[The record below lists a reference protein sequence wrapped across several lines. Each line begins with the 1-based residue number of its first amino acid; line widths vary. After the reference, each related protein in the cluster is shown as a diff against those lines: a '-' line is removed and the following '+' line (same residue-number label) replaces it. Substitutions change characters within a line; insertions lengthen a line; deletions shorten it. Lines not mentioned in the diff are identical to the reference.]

1 MTDEALRAAE
11 RAWRAR
17 PGDPALRDAVVAARR
32 RAGLAVAPAL
42 LGALPRERPRLVWER
57 PCLPCD
63 FGWAERPVVG
73 SGVGQGLV
81 LLAGGED
88 RTGDPAALLEGF
100 ALEDGRPLLRID
112 AELPSTIGGEQASE
126 PALLADG
133 TIAFVVYEHGVRT
146 RALHLDPAGRL
157 LDAQELEGTQGYDVG
172 IKLFL
177 GPVTPLAGRD
187 HLVTW
192 LYRQVREYRTER
204 RRPGQ
209 AAPVWSAP
217 ELLIA
222 AAERVAVGL
231 TTPARQAARD
241 DPLGP
246 DGAHLVGRE
255 LDTGVE
261 RWRRPASHLVGVGHL
276 APGLDHGRERLL
288 VVDRGARVASKR
300 ALDLAAEE
308 ALLAATRPEAEL
320 GDLLDEVV
328 HALPPEPAR
337 VLALDPETGATAWE
351 HAARGDGPGEVVGL
365 AVAPGGVSVHV
376 RDATGQRLVH
386 LDPDG
391 RPLGEAGIAGPGL
404 GRWEPGLQHEW
415 PALVARD
422 VDAVLLASE
431 ARLECLALDG
441 APRWSLPLPAAC
453 AGFHPRRADRL
464 LPRPS
469 VVVHEGRLVLRGGRR
484 VWVYA

>member
-1 MTDEALRAAE
+1 MTDDALRAAE

-32 RAGLAVAPAL
+32 RAGLEVPPAL
-42 LGALPRERPRLVWER
+42 LGGLPREQPRLVWER
-57 PCLPCD
+57 ECLPCD

-73 SGVGQGLV
+73 GGLV

-100 ALEDGRPLLRID
+100 ALEDGRPRLRVD
-112 AELPSTIGGEQASE
+112 AELPTTMGGEQVSE

-133 TIAFVVYEHGVRT
+133 TIAVVVYDGIRT
-146 RALHLDPAGRL
+146 RALHLSPAGRL

-177 GPVTPLAGRD
+177 GPARALAGQD
-187 HLVTW
+187 QLVTW

-217 ELLIA
+217 ELLVA
-222 AAERVAVGL
+222 ACERVAVGL
-231 TTPARQAARD
+231 TTPAPQGPRH
-241 DPLGP
+241 DPLAP
-246 DGAHLVGRE
+246 DGGELVGRD
-255 LDTGVE
+255 LGTGAE
-261 RWRRPASHLVGVGHL
+261 RWRRPASHLL
-276 APGLDHGRERLL
+276 APGLVARDGDRELLL
-288 VVDRGARVASKR
+288 VVDRGARVSSK
-300 ALDLAAEE
+300 LAADAAGE
-308 ALLAATRPEAEL
+308 AAVHAQLDAAPTREPELWE
-320 GDLLDEVV
+320 LLDAVS

-337 VLALDPETGATAWE
+337 LLALDPDTGAVAWE
-351 HAARGDGPGEVVGL
+351 LAARGDGPGEVVGL
-365 AVAPGGVSVHV
+365 AAAPTGVSVHV
-376 RDATGQRLVH
+376 RDAAGQRLVH
-386 LDPDG
+386 LDPG
-391 RPLGEAGIAGPGL
+391 GRRVGERPLAGPGL
-404 GRWEPGLQHEW
+404 GRWEPGLEHER

-422 VDAVLLASE
+422 VDALLVAT
-431 ARLECLALDG
+431 RGQLECLDLDG
-441 APRWSLPLPAAC
+441 AARWSLALPAAC
-453 AGFHPRRADRL
+453 AGVHPRRADRL

-469 VVVHEGRLVLRGGRR
+469 VVAHEGRLVLRSGRR